1 MYLDF
6 EENHPDTPRFPA
18 ALTRL
23 EAALI
28 TALFYAVMFIAYL
41 LAPKAWFEPAQVV
54 PADVLAQ
61 EKPPIRFVE
70 VAPLKDVPA
79 PPKPNVVQSDLDRR
93 AMTREKAPKP
103 ENTAPFSAGITPEKI
118 EGGPQPEK
126 TAGPPSPSPTPPQP
140 ATPQPPPPPEVTTK
154 GPINE
159 GLQIPRAAAGNLGD
173 SLRNLQRYLHDQNYD
188 NQQGGQADTGADI
201 QFDSMGVDFGP
212 WLRRFKNQIERN
224 WLVPQAAMSLK
235 GRVVIQ
241 FWVLR
246 NGSIVDMKVVQ
257 PSEIAAFTTSALNAL
272 KLSNPTTPL
281 PPEYPADKVL
291 FTVTFHYNE
300 FVRDDR

>member
-23 EAALI
+23 EAVLI
-28 TALFYAVMFIAYL
+28 TALVYALLFIAYL
-41 LAPKAWFEPAQVV
+41 VTPASWFEPRALLPAEVV
-54 PADVLAQ
+54 ADQ
-61 EKPPIRFVE
+61 HPIRFVE
-70 VAPLKDVPA
+70 VAPMRDMPA
-79 PPKPNVVQSDLDRR
+79 PPKPNVDQSDLDRR

-103 ENTAPFSAGITPEKI
+103 ENMAPFSTGNTPEKI
-118 EGGPQPEK
+118 EGGPQPDRS
-126 TAGPPSPSPTPPQP
+126 AGPASPTPAPPQP
-140 ATPQPPPPPEVTTK
+140 PTPSPPPPETSSKV
-154 GPINE
+154 PNNE
-159 GLQIPRAAAGNLGD
+159 GLQLPPRAAAGNLGD
-173 SLRNLQRYLHDQNYD
+173 SLRNLQRYLRDQNYD
-188 NQQGGQADTGADI
+188 NQRGGQADTGADI

-224 WLVPQAAMSLK
+224 WLVPQAAMSLR
-235 GRVVIQ
+235 GRVAIQ

-246 NGSIVDMKVVQ
+246 NGSIVDLKVVQ
-257 PSEIAAFTTSALNAL
+257 PSEISSFTTSALNAL

>member
-1 MYLDF
+1 
-6 EENHPDTPRFPA
+6 
-18 ALTRL
+18 
-23 EAALI
+23 
-28 TALFYAVMFIAYL
+28 
-41 LAPKAWFEPAQVV
+41 
-54 PADVLAQ
+54 
-61 EKPPIRFVE
+61 
-70 VAPLKDVPA
+70 
-79 PPKPNVVQSDLDRR
+79 
-93 AMTREKAPKP
+93 
-103 ENTAPFSAGITPEKI
+103 
-118 EGGPQPEK
+118 
-126 TAGPPSPSPTPPQP
+126 
-140 ATPQPPPPPEVTTK
+140 VTTK

>member
-126 TAGPPSPSPTPPQP
+126 
-140 ATPQPPPPPEVTTK
+140 
-154 GPINE
+154 NC
-159 GLQIPRAAAGNLGD
+159 RAAVSITHAATTGHAATAAATRGD
-173 SLRNLQRYLHDQNYD
+173 DE
-188 NQQGGQADTGADI
+188 GAD
-201 QFDSMGVDFGP
+201 QRRSANTARGCRQP
-212 WLRRFKNQIERN
+212 RRFA
-224 WLVPQAAMSLK
+224 P
-235 GRVVIQ
+235 
-241 FWVLR
+241 
-246 NGSIVDMKVVQ
+246 
-257 PSEIAAFTTSALNAL
+257 
-272 KLSNPTTPL
+272 
-281 PPEYPADKVL
+281 
-291 FTVTFHYNE
+291 
-300 FVRDDR
+300 